1 MRDIIMNRITFE
13 VNFNEKLPYD
23 IEIMVAQIFIKEINI
38 IFEFDPIKEKYM
50 NMDYMQNIF

>member
-13 VNFNEKLPYD
+13 VNCDL
-23 IEIMVAQIFIKEINI
+23 

-50 NMDYMQNIF
+50 NMDDMQNLF